1 MSHVGAMEI
10 NWLIFLECFEEEEC
24 SLTAQLS
31 SSSQLLSLSGSHG
44 SLSGSMKGCPRSLEG
59 AGKGA
64 RGRAG
69 AEC

>member
-1 MSHVGAMEI
+1 MSHVGAVEI

-31 SSSQLLSLSGSHG
+31 SSSQLLSLSR
-44 SLSGSMKGCPRSLEG
+44 SMKGCPRSLEG

-64 RGRAG
+64 RGQAG